1 MRHLLTYQ
9 YLEAIVRAGSIRKAA
24 ETLAITSTALNRRI
38 LALEQELGEELFER
52 LPKGVRLS
60 TAGEVFYHF
69 ARSQLRDFER
79 VKSHIADLQGERRGH
94 VSIACSQAMLTSYLP
109 KEIAFYRKQHPAVT
123 FEVQVRD
130 RSAAEQALLD
140 VSADLALVF
149 EPVQLA
155 DFQVIYSVQQPVY
168 ALLPTDHPLAEFPE
182 LTLLQC
188 QDYPIALPTQAYG
201 VRKLLEMS
209 ARRSRGRLR
218 PDVESD
224 SFEFLRYQAI
234 AEGVITFQI
243 EMGLPLNLQ
252 DNGLVA
258 IRMNQKDVPPGILY
272 IGQLKGRTLPVA
284 AAKFAIQLIN
294 SLDKFCTQRT

>member
-38 LALEQELGEELFER
+38 LALEEELGEDLFER
-52 LPKGVRLS
+52 LAKGVRLS

-69 ARSQLRDFER
+69 ARSQLKDLER
-79 VKSHIADLQGERRGH
+79 VKSHIADLKGERRGH
-94 VSIACSQAMLTSYLP
+94 VAIACSQAMLTSYLP
-109 KEIAFYRKQHPAVT
+109 EEIAYYRKQHPAVT

-155 DFQVIYSVQQPVY
+155 DFQVIFSVKQPVY
-168 ALLPTDHPLAEFPE
+168 ALLPVGHPLSGGRE
-182 LTLLQC
+182 LTLQQC
-188 QDYPIALPTQAYG
+188 REYPLALPTQAYG
-201 VRKLLEMS
+201 VRKLLELS
-209 ARRSRGRLR
+209 ARRGRQRLR

-224 SFEFLRYQAI
+224 SFEFLRYQTI

-258 IRMNQKDVPPGILY
+258 IRLSEQDVAPGMLY

-284 AAKFAIQLIN
+284 AAKFANQLIN
-294 SLDKFCTQRT
+294 SLDGSSLN